1 MEMNDNIN
9 LEDNNDKFN
18 NDNNNNNNNINNR
31 FNRFNTNSLNEPI
44 LTTISNDF
52 KNIIFKTKQALIPFG
67 DVQNTQDRIDK
78 LRDWDFWGPL
88 IFCLLLGLI
97 LSIGRSNV
105 ESSGIV
111 FILIFV
117 IVWIGGLIVSFNS
130 QFLGVN
136 LTCFQCICILGY
148 CMFAIVVA
156 AFINLFLSTVFP
168 TLIMLIVSFC
178 AGAYCTFSATKFIG
192 VLVNEN
198 KKYLVS
204 YPIGL
209 FYFFLAWFTVAK

>member
-1 MEMNDNIN
+1 MESNIN
-9 LEDNNDKFN
+9 IEDNNKNQFAVSNN
-18 NDNNNNNNNINNR
+18 NDNNNNN
-31 FNRFNTNSLNEPI
+31 FDSLNEPI
-44 LTTISNDF
+44 LTTISRDF
-52 KNIIFKTKQALIPFG
+52 KTIITKTKLALFPFG
-67 DVQNTQDRIDK
+67 DIQNTQSTTDK

-111 FILIFV
+111 FILIFI
-117 IVWIGGLIVSFNS
+117 IVWIGGLIISFNS
-130 QFLGVN
+130 QFLGAN

-148 CMFAIVVA
+148 CMFAIVLGA
-156 AFINLFLSTVFP
+156 LINLFLSPIFP
-168 TLIMLIVSFC
+168 TFILLLVGFC
-178 AGAYCTFSATKFIG
+178 AGGYSTYAAIKFIG

-198 KKYLVS
+198 KKYLAG

>member
-9 LEDNNDKFN
+9 LEDNNNKFN
-18 NDNNNNNNNINNR
+18 IENNNYNNNNNNNNNR
-31 FNRFNTNSLNEPI
+31 NTLNEPI

-67 DVQNTQDRIDK
+67 SDTENSQDRINK
-78 LRDWDFWGPL
+78 FRDWDLWGPL

-136 LTCFQCICILGY
+136 LSCFQCICILGY

-156 AFINLFLSTVFP
+156 AFINLFLSPVFP
-168 TLIMLIVSFC
+168 TLVMLIVSFC
-178 AGAYCTFSATKFIG
+178 AGVYCTFSASRFIG

>member
-1 MEMNDNIN
+1 MDSSINI
-9 LEDNNDKFN
+9 EDNNKNQFAIE
-18 NDNNNNNNNINNR
+18 NNNNNNDLD
-31 FNRFNTNSLNEPI
+31 SLNEPI
-44 LTTISNDF
+44 LTTISRDF
-52 KNIIFKTKQALIPFG
+52 NIIISKTKLALFPFG
-67 DVQNTQDRIDK
+67 DIQKTQSSIDK

-111 FILIFV
+111 FILIFI
-117 IVWIGGLIVSFNS
+117 IVWIGGLIISFNS
-130 QFLGVN
+130 QFLGAN

-148 CMFAIVVA
+148 CMFAIVLA
-156 AFINLFLSTVFP
+156 AFVNLFLSTIFP
-168 TLIMLIVSFC
+168 TFILLIVGFC
-178 AGAYCTFSATKFIG
+178 AGAYSTFAAIKFIG

-198 KKYLVS
+198 KKYLVG